1 MYDFKFEGESPLSTV
16 GGEGTYLLPPMQ
28 TTKLRHYSLSFNSCM
43 IMYYHWQTFFFSFF
57 WREYWAVGE
66 EASPCHSHGI
76 VDRTLTDSR
85 INMQEHW
92 YSATML
98 VEYTLPANLL

>member
-1 MYDFKFEGESPLSTV
+1 MYDHVLS
-16 GGEGTYLLPPMQ
+16 LANL
-28 TTKLRHYSLSFNSCM
+28 
-43 IMYYHWQTFFFSFF
+43 FFFLL
-57 WREYWAVGE
+57 EGIWAVRE
-66 EASPCHSHGI
+66 EVPPCHSHGI